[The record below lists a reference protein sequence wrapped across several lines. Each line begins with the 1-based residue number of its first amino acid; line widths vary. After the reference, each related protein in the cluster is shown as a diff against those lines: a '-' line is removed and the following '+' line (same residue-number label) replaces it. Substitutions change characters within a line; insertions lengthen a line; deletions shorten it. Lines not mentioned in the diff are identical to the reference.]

1 LKWLEISVEVES
13 DEAAQ
18 AVGALFDRW
27 GEGGAVY
34 EQVCRDQPDLA
45 DCAELPPTLVKAY
58 LPASSEGE
66 AVEALEEELCDIA
79 GLHSFGPPRVKALE
93 DRDWATAWRTFFQPQ
108 YIGERLL
115 VKLPDQVCPG
125 DEDRLCIDLEPGM
138 AFGTG
143 LHETTRR
150 CLLCLEQLIRPGD
163 HVLDMGTGSG
173 ILAIA
178 AARLGAGQV
187 LALDNDPIAVSVA
200 EENVSLNGVR
210 DVIQVREGPLGFLA
224 LGEPRGFDGILLNII
239 TDVVVEMME
248 GGLTSFLRPGRWLV
262 ASGILASTGRNVV
275 PLLKEK
281 GLERVKFHR
290 DQEWLTLCGVKS
302 ARKAPSR
309 PCGA

>member
-1 LKWLEISVEVES
+1 LKWLEITVEVES

-45 DCAELPPTLVKAY
+45 DCAESLPTLVKAY
-58 LPASSEGE
+58 LPASAEGE
-66 AVEALEEELCDIA
+66 RIEALEKELCDMA

-93 DRDWATAWRTFFQPQ
+93 DRDWATAWRAFFQPQ

-125 DEDRLCIDLEPGM
+125 DQDRLCIDLEPGM

-150 CLLCLEQLIRPGD
+150 CLLCLEGLIRPGD
-163 HVLDMGTGSG
+163 HVLDLGTGTG

-187 LALDNDPIAVSVA
+187 LALDNDPIAVAVA
-200 EENVSLNGVR
+200 EGNMSLNGVC
-210 DVIQVREGPLGFLA
+210 DVVQVREGSLGSLT

-239 TDVVVEMME
+239 TDVVAEMIE
-248 GGLTSFLRPGRWLV
+248 NGLITFLRPGGWLV
-262 ASGILASTGRNVV
+262 ASGILSSAGRKVV
-275 PLLKEK
+275 ALLKEK
-281 GLERVKFHR
+281 GLERVEFHR
-290 DQEWLTLCGVKS
+290 DQEWITLCGVNS
-302 ARKAPSR
+302 AREAFPR